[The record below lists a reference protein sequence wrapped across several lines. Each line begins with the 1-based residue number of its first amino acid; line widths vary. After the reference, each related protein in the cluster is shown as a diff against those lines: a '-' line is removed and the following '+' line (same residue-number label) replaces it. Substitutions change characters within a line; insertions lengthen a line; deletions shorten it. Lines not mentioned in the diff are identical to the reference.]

1 MQANGDVDA
10 VSLLR
15 AFVLA
20 RLLLFMSA
28 GASYMPG
35 IADGITLYTWTAMLF
50 LMDIP
55 TVILVWGIRPGW
67 EEIVRAYVLVWTL
80 IMIII
85 VWVIA
90 WGLTG
95 AIYIQILNFL
105 TFIVAARPFT
115 VVLRPRE
122 SAAEREEKSLRA
134 RCPHCGAVYS
144 YKMSSVTDE
153 SLMCQNCDK
162 AFKIEGTQID

>member
-1 MQANGDVDA
+1 MQSNADVDA

-15 AFVLA
+15 AFVLG

-35 IADGITLYTWTAMLF
+35 IAEGLPFYTWTAMLF
-50 LMDIP
+50 VMDIP
-55 TVILVWGIRPGW
+55 TVILVWAIRPGW
-67 EEIVRAYVLVWTL
+67 EDIVRAYVLVWTL
-80 IMIII
+80 IMTVT

-105 TFIVAARPFT
+105 IIIAAARPIT

-122 SAAEREEKSLRA
+122 KPVKYDEKLLRA
-134 RCPHCGAVYS
+134 RCPNCGAVYA
-144 YKMSSVTDE
+144 YKKSSVSE
-153 SLMCQNCDK
+153 GLLVCQNCGK
-162 AFKIEGTQID
+162 AFKIEGT

>member
-35 IADGITLYTWTAMLF
+35 IAEGVPLYTWTAMLF

-67 EEIVRAYVLVWTL
+67 EDIVRVYVLVWTL
-80 IMIII
+80 VMTMIVLI
-85 VWVIA
+85 IA

-105 TFIVAARPFT
+105 TLIAAARPFT

-122 SAAEREEKSLRA
+122 SIVEHEEKLLRA
-134 RCPHCGAVYS
+134 RCPNCGAVYA
-144 YKMSSVTDE
+144 YKESSVSE
-153 SLMCQNCDK
+153 GSLKCQNCGK
-162 AFKIEGTQID
+162 VFKVETTSLV